1 MRNPSTPPAA
11 SKCSDSQHHQG
22 GITSHKKKRATTKLV
37 KHQLQNYQPLYTYH
51 RCPYSQRRYRRSM
64 SPCEQHLASRT
75 MPTQREVG
83 ALLHRLEVGPS
94 G

>member
-1 MRNPSTPPAA
+1 MRYPSTPPAA
-11 SKCSDSQHHQG
+11 RKCSDSQHHQG
-22 GITSHKKKRATTKLV
+22 GITSHKKRATTKLV

-51 RCPYSQRRYRRSM
+51 RYPYSQRRYRRSM
-64 SPCEQHLASRT
+64 SPREQHLASRT
-75 MPTQREVG
+75 MPTQSEVG